1 MTSLLIGLAA
11 LSTSHAGQTPEY
23 RDIEIRGWKAHVER
37 SLFNSLLEWNPVRE
51 ELDKQLYQIVRVVPH
66 PALGQLKQIPIWVH
80 RKAPMTLC
88 MAYHPG
94 KEYLVEHGMD
104 PNMVKGIEVGCAETF
119 LSWTIDQPW
128 MVLHELA
135 HGYHDRFL
143 SSGYE
148 NPGIKTAYE
157 VAMKANLYKRVRF
170 WDGRERDGYAA
181 TNQMEYFG
189 ELTEALFGQNDMF
202 PFVRGELAQYD
213 AGGLQAVADAWG
225 VKDLLSPTRKK
236 G

>member
-1 MTSLLIGLAA
+1 MQTALLVLAA
-11 LSTSHAGQTPEY
+11 TLAPQSVQTTAY
-23 RDIEIRGWKAHVER
+23 RDIEIRGWRAHVER

-66 PALGQLKQIPIWVH
+66 PALGQLRQIPIWVH

-94 KEYLVEHGMD
+94 KEYLVEHGMNPD
-104 PNMVKGIEVGCAETF
+104 MAKGIEVGCAETF

-128 MVLHELA
+128 MILHELA
-135 HGYHDRFL
+135 HGFHDRFL
-143 SSGYE
+143 KDGFE
-148 NPGIKTAYE
+148 NAPIKTAYE
-157 VAMKANLYKRVRF
+157 AAVKASLYKRVAF

-202 PFVRGELAQYD
+202 PFVRGELAKYD
-213 AGGLQAVADAWG
+213 SAGLQAVAEAWG